1 MSTTLRISEAA
12 SIALHS
18 MSYLAANHGRLIT
31 SREIISTLKVSDAH
45 LMKVLQRLVKAGL
58 IKSIRGP
65 NGGFLLTKPADK
77 ITLLDV
83 YEAIEGKPNFNN
95 CLLGTPVCRDKKCI
109 LGNLISNVNHE
120 VLDYFS
126 KTNLAQLSEA
136 YRGDENDAG
145 GAIKCEA

>member
-18 MSYLAANHGRLIT
+18 MSYIAANEGRLIT

-45 LMKVLQRLVKAGL
+45 LMKVLQRLVRARL
-58 IKSIRGP
+58 ITSIRGP

-77 ITLLDV
+77 ITLLHV
-83 YEAIEGKPNFNN
+83 YESIEGKPDFNN
-95 CLLGTPVCRDKKCI
+95 CLLGTPICRDKKCI
-109 LGNLISNVNHE
+109 LGGLIGSVNRE

-126 KTNLAQLSEA
+126 RTNLAQLSEA
-136 YRGDENDAG
+136 F
-145 GAIKCEA
+145 K

>member
-18 MSYLAANHGRLIT
+18 MSYLAANRERLIT
-31 SREIISTLKVSDAH
+31 SREIIGALKVSDAH

-58 IKSIRGP
+58 VKSIRGP
-65 NGGFLLTKPADK
+65 NGGFLLTRPADK

-83 YEAIEGKPNFNN
+83 YESIEGKPDFNN

-109 LGNLISNVNHE
+109 LGGLIGNVNNE
-120 VLDYFS
+120 VLNYFS

-136 YRGDENDAG
+136 FR
-145 GAIKCEA
+145 

>member
-12 SIALHS
+12 SIAFHS
-18 MSYLAANHGRLIT
+18 MAFMAADPGRLIT
-31 SREIISTLKVSDAH
+31 SREIVSAIKVSDTH

-83 YEAIEGKPNFNN
+83 YESIEGKPDFNN

-109 LGNLISNVNHE
+109 LGGLISNVNRE

-126 KTNLAQLSEA
+126 RTNLMQLSEA
-136 YRGDENDAG
+136 F
-145 GAIKCEA
+145 K

>member
-12 SIALHS
+12 SIAFHS
-18 MSYLAANHGRLIT
+18 MAFMAAGPGRLIT
-31 SREIISTLKVSDAH
+31 SREIVSAIKVSDAH

-65 NGGFLLTKPADK
+65 NGGFLLAKPVHK

-83 YEAIEGKPNFNN
+83 YESIEGKPDFNN

-109 LGNLISNVNHE
+109 LGGLISNVNRE
-120 VLDYFS
+120 VLEYLS
-126 KTNLAQLSEA
+126 KTNLNQLSEA
-136 YRGDENDAG
+136 FKGDENGRAQDN
-145 GAIKCEA
+145 